1 MYTIITVEEYDI
13 IELLVTH
20 LALFHSGK
28 EVCMSLTEFQVPN
41 IIIDNNFLKKSFS

>member
-28 EVCMSLTEFQVPN
+28 TSLHEF
-41 IIIDNNFLKKSFS
+41 D